1 VASENSNPLIPN
13 GPVVSPRTAGHA
25 RQRAE
30 ARPSR
35 RRLLRYGL
43 VGAAVVLAA
52 GVGGFELVNRGVLP
66 GKTMLDDLDGACAV
80 PTADL
85 TSYAAAGPERSGTF
99 YSAARRQ
106 SVGYTIAYPPGHRPG
121 ARLPLVVMLHGY
133 GGNHTDA
140 LSGMSPAQALA
151 LRVSGTPL
159 SPMAMVTAD
168 GGTGYWNPHPGDNP
182 QAMLT
187 DELIPMCQRL
197 GLGVSGNHAAAHGIG
212 VMGISMG
219 GYGAL
224 LLAEKRPDLIR
235 AVAAISPAVWTSYAQ
250 ARAANAGAYA
260 SAADFAA
267 DDAVT
272 HAARLARVKVRV
284 ASGFADPFYPGVQA
298 LARALPEDP
307 GGEPAA
313 VTFAHGCHDNSF
325 FTAQVPPSLAFLA
338 RQLTVG

>member
-1 VASENSNPLIPN
+1 MAGLKDRGGVEWNIRMPDLRPLLL
-13 GPVVSPRTAGHA
+13 AG
-25 RQRAE
+25 
-30 ARPSR
+30 
-35 RRLLRYGL
+35 
-43 VGAAVVLAA
+43 
-52 GVGGFELVNRGVLP
+52 
-66 GKTMLDDLDGACAV
+66 
-80 PTADL
+80 PTA
-85 TSYAAAGPERSGTF
+85 
-99 YSAARRQ
+99 
-106 SVGYTIAYPPGHRPG
+106 
-121 ARLPLVVMLHGY
+121 
-133 GGNHTDA
+133 
-140 LSGMSPAQALA
+140 
-151 LRVSGTPL
+151 
-159 SPMAMVTAD
+159 
-168 GGTGYWNPHPGDNP
+168 TGKS
-182 QAMLT
+182 
-187 DELIPMCQRL
+187 E
-197 GLGVSGNHAAAHGIG
+197 V
-212 VMGISMG
+212 
-219 GYGAL
+219 AL

-298 LARALPEDP
+298 LARALPADP